1 MNNQI
6 KILDGG
12 MGQELIKRGVR
23 GNEALWSANALITDP
38 EVVREIHE
46 AYIEAG
52 ADIITTNTYCTTRA
66 RFERFDLMD
75 RFVELNEL
83 ACQLAQQARAN
94 QKRVNPNRADV
105 LIAGSLPPYYGS
117 YRPELV
123 RSFDELL
130 PLYEEQARAIAPHVD
145 LLLCETMSTADEARA
160 AATAAL
166 GTGKPTYVAWTLADD
181 GADHLRSG
189 ETLEQAFDALADLEV
204 DAFLIN
210 CCAPESISAA
220 MSKLTALT
228 SKPVG
233 GYANGF
239 MAIPKDWLVESSVDL
254 LGSRTDLDP
263 VAYAEYVK
271 KWVDSGATI
280 VGGCCEVGPEH
291 IARLREV
298 VGTQK

>member
-23 GNEALWSANALITDP
+23 GNEALWSAHALMHNPD
-38 EVVREIHE
+38 VVRDVHE
-46 AYIEAG
+46 SYIQAG
-52 ADIITTNTYCTTRA
+52 ADIITTNTYASTRA

-94 QKRVNPNRADV
+94 QSRVNPNSADV

-123 RSFDELL
+123 RPFEELL
-130 PLYEEQARAIAPHVD
+130 PTYEEHARVIAPHVD
-145 LLLCETMSTADEARA
+145 LFLCETMSTAGEARA

-166 GTGKPTYVAWTLADD
+166 GTGTPTYVAWTLADD

-189 ETLEQAFDALADLEV
+189 ESLEEAFAALADLEI
-204 DAFLIN
+204 DAFLLN
-210 CCAPESISAA
+210 CCAPESISAT
-220 MSKLTALT
+220 MSKLAALT
-228 SKPVG
+228 DKPVG

-239 MAIPKDWLVESSVDL
+239 VAIPQDWLVESSTDL
-254 LGSRTDLDP
+254 LGQRTDLDP
-263 VAYAEYVK
+263 TAYAGYVE
-271 KWVDSGATI
+271 KWVASGATI
-280 VGGCCEVGPEH
+280 VGGCCEVEPEH
-291 IARLREV
+291 IAEIKKLVDGR
-298 VGTQK
+298 